1 MRMSHPN
8 VSTRDVL
15 IQTPSIETAAAFY
28 ENQLGLKEFYRTGT
42 VIGLEAGAF
51 RLFIDKGEPY
61 GPVFE
66 FLVKDLEKA
75 KDKLV
80 AAGCRIENDDP
91 SIPRC
96 YVRDPY
102 GLVFNIAEKS

>member
-1 MRMSHPN
+1 MSHPN

-15 IQTPSIETAAAFY
+15 IQTPDIETAGAFY
-28 ENQLGLKEFYRTGT
+28 EKLLGLKEFYRTGT
-42 VIGLEAGAF
+42 MIGLEAGAL

-66 FLVKDLEKA
+66 FLVKDIRKA
-75 KDKLV
+75 KDRLV
-80 AAGCRIENDDP
+80 AAGCRVEQDDP